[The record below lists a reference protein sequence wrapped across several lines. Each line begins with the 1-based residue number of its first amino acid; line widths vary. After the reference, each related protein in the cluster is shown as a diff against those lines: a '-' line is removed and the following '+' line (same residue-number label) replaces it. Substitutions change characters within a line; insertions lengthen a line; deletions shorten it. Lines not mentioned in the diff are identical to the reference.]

1 MLGRKRQATIRG
13 PTLTDPTWRLGGRM
27 RAVMMVAIDWAQRF
41 GTGPRSLR
49 GNTYPRVA
57 IGGPIHAR
65 LTPGN
70 SALRVRFMPC
80 TGSRSKTRQ
89 LCGPLTPIRAQT
101 SSRLALLSLGC
112 ASLPARQASTIPKAW
127 LIWLTKD

>member
-1 MLGRKRQATIRG
+1 MLSRKRQAVLRG
-13 PTLTDPTWRLGGRM
+13 PTLTDPTWRLGGRL
-27 RAVMMVAIDWAQRF
+27 RAVMTVAIDWAQRF

-49 GNTYPRVA
+49 GNTDPRVA

-70 SALRVRFMPC
+70 SAMRVRFMPC

-89 LCGPLTPIRAQT
+89 LCGPLAPIRAQT
-101 SSRLALLSLGC
+101 LRRLALLSLSC
-112 ASLPARQASTIPKAW
+112 ANLPARQAST
-127 LIWLTKD
+127 TR